1 LNQSIIIQ
9 NNFLRLV
16 NDSRSIVSLK
26 PANVEMIQFNF
37 IHEKETL
44 IGLNNNQ
51 DFKLQF
57 ESSINKQQIVEY
69 DEISDDSNEHFN
81 SRTFIWFIYSFISLV
96 FITCIIYVI
105 KKFKKSFIKFFSF
118 KKQAKT
124 KTEMESIELAEIKPK
139 SYQ

>member
-1 LNQSIIIQ
+1 MNQLLFK

-51 DFKLQF
+51 DFK
-57 ESSINKQQIVEY
+57 
-69 DEISDDSNEHFN
+69 
-81 SRTFIWFIYSFISLV
+81 
-96 FITCIIYVI
+96 
-105 KKFKKSFIKFFSF
+105 
-118 KKQAKT
+118 
-124 KTEMESIELAEIKPK
+124 
-139 SYQ
+139 